1 MRRLALS
8 AAAATAV
15 LAVTLPVAGPAG
27 PAGAATPPLKF
38 GSFRADP
45 AGNDLPMTT
54 AKLNGE
60 YIVVTNTTSRAIVMT
75 GYKVYDAGRK
85 HTYAFPR
92 GYAIAGRKSVVLRTG
107 SGRNTA
113 TDVYWGKTNTYV
125 WNNTGDTATL
135 VSSTGAKV
143 HACTYK
149 PVSTGTKA
157 C

>member
-1 MRRLALS
+1 MHRLVLF
-8 AAAATAV
+8 AAAATAA
-15 LAVTLPVAGPAG
+15 LAVTLPVAG

-45 AGNDLPMTT
+45 AGNDLPMST

-75 GYKVYDAGRK
+75 GYKVYDAGKK
-85 HTYAFPR
+85 HTYAFPK

-113 TDVYWGKTNTYV
+113 TNVYWGKTNTYV

-135 VSSTGAKV
+135 VNSRGAKV
-143 HACTYK
+143 HACIYK
-149 PVSTGTKA
+149 PVATGTKA